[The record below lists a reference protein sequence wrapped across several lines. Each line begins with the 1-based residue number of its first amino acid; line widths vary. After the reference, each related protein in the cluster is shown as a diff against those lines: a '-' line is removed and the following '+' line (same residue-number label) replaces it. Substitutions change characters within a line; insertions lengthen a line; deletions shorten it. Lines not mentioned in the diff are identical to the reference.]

1 MRTLFLSL
9 GIIASWTVSAQ
20 VSVAFHCKDCG
31 KDKVLLKTTLK
42 DSLLEQQ
49 ITKLAE
55 SELDKFRNNGFLNA
69 KVASSNLKP
78 DFRIIKIQ
86 RGPLFTW
93 TKLNPGNLEQH
104 VIQKLGYRSGIMKK
118 RPLDVGRLNQLKSSI
133 ISYYED
139 HGHPF
144 ASMRFVD
151 LKSVDDHTMEASIQV
166 EKNLLVTIDSVHVKG
181 NVKIT
186 DEFLMNYLNVK
197 PSDLYNESVISNIS
211 TRIKELPFIKE
222 LKGPEVSFTKKG
234 ANLYLYLDKKGASK
248 FTGIVGVLPDATGK
262 VVITGDVKLNLKNLL
277 GAGDELKLNW
287 QRLQTSTQDLQVQA
301 NYPYLFRSPL
311 GFNYELNL
319 YRRDSSFIN
328 VKNELGTSLLLRGN
342 NSLRAFYSVDLSNKL
357 QAATLSSTE
366 DVEFLSTRINAY
378 GLAVQFRKL
387 DYRLNPRKGLDLY
400 LKGSVGTKK
409 VVDSDSIS
417 AEINNQ
423 NGINNSIQLRF
434 ESNISGYVPFGKAFT
449 VHINNQTGVVEN
461 ETLFTNEL
469 FRIGG
474 LKTVRG
480 FDEQA
485 IFASFYSIGT
495 LELRYI
501 LEQNSYLY
509 IFGQSGYYENK
520 SFSLALVD
528 HYQPSSFGAGISFE
542 TGAGI
547 FSLNYAL
554 GNETGRFLVRSGKV
568 HFGFVN
574 FF

>member
-1 MRTLFLSL
+1 MKV
-9 GIIASWTVSAQ
+9 I
-20 VSVAFHCKDCG
+20 CEDCE
-31 KDKVLLKTTLK
+31 KNKVITDTKVDPTITAIGLRMFAEK
-42 DSLLEQQ
+42 EQS
-49 ITKLAE
+49 KLMQA
-55 SELDKFRNNGFLNA
+55 GFLNA
-69 KVASSNLKP
+69 DITYMGVNPNGKGKL
-78 DFRIIKIQ
+78 IKIKRNQ
-86 RGPLFTW
+86 LFSW
-93 TKLNPGNLEQH
+93 TAINPGNLEPH

-118 RPLDVGRLNQLKSSI
+118 KPLDVQQLNRLKSEI
-133 ISYYED
+133 IAYYED
-139 HGHPF
+139 HGYPF
-144 ASMRFVD
+144 ARIQFTD
-151 LKSVDDHTMEASIQV
+151 LKSVDEQTLEATIQV
-166 EKNLLVTIDSVHVKG
+166 EKHMLITIDSLHIKG
-181 NVKIT
+181 DVRIT

-197 PSDLYNESVISNIS
+197 PGDLYNESVISNIS

-222 LKGPEVSFTKKG
+222 LKGPEVSFTKNG
-234 ANLYLYLDKKGASK
+234 ADLFLYLDKQGASK
-248 FTGIVGVLPDATGK
+248 FTGIVGVLPDPTGK

-277 GAGDELKLNW
+277 GAGDEVRLNW

-301 NYPYLFRSPL
+301 NYPYLFKSPL

-328 VKNELGTSLLLRGN
+328 VKNEIGTSLLLRGN

-357 QAATLSSTE
+357 QTATLSSTE
-366 DVEFLSTRINAY
+366 EVEFLSTRINAY
-378 GLAVQFRKL
+378 GLAIQFRKL
-387 DYRLNPRKGLDLY
+387 DYRLNPRKGVDFY
-400 LKGSVGTKK
+400 LKGSVGSKK

-417 AEINNQ
+417 AEVSDQ
-423 NGINNSIQLRF
+423 NDINNSIQLRF
-434 ESNISGYVPFGKAFT
+434 ESNLSGYIPIGKGFA

-495 LELRYI
+495 VELRYI

-547 FSLNYAL
+547 FSMNYAL